1 MKSVSVYRPT
11 SVEEAIQILSLH
23 GTESGVYAGGT
34 DLLIQL
40 KNRIPAAP
48 TLSGGHQEDRRAAL
62 HQGRRAGRLADR
74 RADETGGSARIADLV
89 AKMYPMLT
97 EAVGKISSPELRNA
111 STVGGDMLQ
120 QVWCQYLRGGYSCY
134 RNGGYICYGAI
145 GDNSYYHSVM
155 GGRLCYAVYPGDIA
169 TALITHDA
177 KAKLATPFG
186 MKEMTVEQLVPGDMM
201 VDGKLQSHVVRF
213 NEILTEVTHASA
225 EARVQG
231 VVREAAAAGRMG
243 LRDGLAGARLGVA
256 GQAGAGRASGVRR
269 DCREAVAGEAGG
281 GLPEGQDAEHAADQ
295 SGDGAS
301 AGECRAAEVQRNEGG
316 HGQGPAGFRHHQA
329 RLGLNSG
336 DKRPKLATSCVT
348 SIRKTS
354 AQLYSSRCTKLSMT
368 RRTRSVKSRTNNPVL
383 GSGGPRHIQFGLK
396 LTY

>member
-1 MKSVSVYRPT
+1 MKPVSVYRPT

-48 TLSGGHQEDRRAAL
+48 NYLVDIKKIDGLRYIKEDGQGGLQIGAL
-62 HQGRRAGRLADR
+62 TKLAEV
-74 RADETGGSARIADLV
+74 AESPLV

-186 MKEMTVEQLVPGDMM
+186 TKELTVEQLVPGDMM

-213 NEILTEVTHASA
+213 NEILTEVTLPAPKPGFKASFEKLRPRGVWDFA
-225 EARVQG
+225 MASLALGLVLQGKQVQDARVVFG
-231 VVREAAAAGRMG
+231 GIAGKPWREKPVEDFLKGKTLSVPLINQAMAQALQNAAPLKYNATKVDMAKG
-243 LRDGLAGARLGVA
+243 LL
-256 GQAGAGRASGVRR
+256 ASGLER
-269 DCREAVAGEAGG
+269 
-281 GLPEGQDAEHAADQ
+281 L
-295 SGDGAS
+295 S
-301 AGECRAAEVQRNEGG
+301 A
-316 HGQGPAGFRHHQA
+316 
-329 RLGLNSG
+329 
-336 DKRPKLATSCVT
+336 
-348 SIRKTS
+348 
-354 AQLYSSRCTKLSMT
+354 
-368 RRTRSVKSRTNNPVL
+368 
-383 GSGGPRHIQFGLK
+383 
-396 LTY
+396 

>member
-1 MKSVSVYRPT
+1 MKPVSVYRPT

-48 TLSGGHQEDRRAAL
+48 NYLVDIKKINGLRYIKEDGQGGVQIGALTKLSEV
-62 HQGRRAGRLADR
+62 ADSKLIQ
-74 RADETGGSARIADLV
+74 D
-89 AKMYPMLT
+89 KYPMLA

-145 GDNSYYHSVM
+145 GDNSYYHSAM

-169 TALITHDA
+169 TALIPHDA

-186 MKEMTVEQLVPGDMM
+186 TKELTVEQLVPGDMM

-213 NEILTEVTHASA
+213 NEVLTEVTIPAPKAGFKASFEKLRPRGVWDFSMA
-225 EARVQG
+225 SLALGLQLNGKQVQDARVVFG
-231 VVREAAAAGRMG
+231 GIAGKPWREKAVEDFLKGKTVSTDVINQAMAQALQNAAPLKYNATKIDMAKG
-243 LRDGLAGARLGVA
+243 LL
-256 GQAGAGRASGVRR
+256 ASGL
-269 DCREAVAGEAGG
+269 E
-281 GLPEGQDAEHAADQ
+281 
-295 SGDGAS
+295 
-301 AGECRAAEVQRNEGG
+301 
-316 HGQGPAGFRHHQA
+316 
-329 RLGLNSG
+329 RLT
-336 DKRPKLATSCVT
+336 A
-348 SIRKTS
+348 
-354 AQLYSSRCTKLSMT
+354 
-368 RRTRSVKSRTNNPVL
+368 
-383 GSGGPRHIQFGLK
+383 
-396 LTY
+396 